1 MTSGIM
7 PLIFLK
13 WRPEKIKTASQE
25 EYVGALQPVW
35 RGLLGIGAI
44 FPAVILGFR
53 LFWTENETFKSN
65 SLRNISAAPVACQTT
80 AAAGS
85 SQTDAVG
92 DKKQVPYSVIFRY
105 YWRPLLAISLIWFM
119 YDFGAYA
126 FGLYGSY
133 IVDVA
138 TQGSN
143 NAGGR
148 ENGAAPLLTI
158 FGYTSLLLFFN
169 LPGSLLGAFGSDWLG
184 CQPAL
189 LLGATLQAI
198 FGMFIAIFFTKL
210 KENLVAFVVLYGL
223 FLSCGEFGPGDNV
236 GLLAAKFSATGVRG
250 RCYGIAA
257 AMGKI
262 GAFVGS
268 WVFPILVGRAGSNG
282 EGGGDNGMKR
292 AFWVASAM
300 CLLTGILGMWGVK
313 KVGQEMVKEEDERF
327 RRYLE
332 EKGYIFG
339 SGEEGEKDAVE
350 LGGSIHHASE
360 T

>member
-1 MTSGIM
+1 MASGIM

-13 WRPEKIKTASQE
+13 WRPERVGAASQE
-25 EYVGALQPVW
+25 EYVDALQPVW
-35 RGLLGIGAI
+35 RALLGTGAI
-44 FPAVILGFR
+44 FPVLILGFR
-53 LFWTENETFKSN
+53 LFWTENEAFKKN
-65 SLRNISAAPVACQTT
+65 SLQSISAAGGTTVVATD
-80 AAAGS
+80 GS
-85 SQTDAVG
+85 QVD
-92 DKKQVPYSVIFRY
+92 DRKQVPYSVIFRY
-105 YWRPLLAISLIWFM
+105 YWRPLLAISLMWFM

-138 TQGSN
+138 TQGN
-143 NAGGR
+143 NNTNTGGAGGSV
-148 ENGAAPLLTI
+148 APLLTI

-198 FGMFIAIFFTKL
+198 FGVFIAVFFSKL
-210 KENLVAFVVLYGL
+210 KENIVAFVVLYGL

-250 RCYGIAA
+250 RCYGVAA

-268 WVFPILVGRAGSNG
+268 WVFPILVGRAGREGEREG
-282 EGGGDNGMKR
+282 EGDGDMGMKR
-292 AFWVASAM
+292 AFWVASMM
-300 CLLTGILGMWGVK
+300 CLLTGVLGMWGVK
-313 KVGQEMVKEEDERF
+313 KIGQDMVKEEDERF

-332 EKGYIFG
+332 EKGYVFG
-339 SGEEGEKDAVE
+339 NGDEGEKDAVE
-350 LGGSIHHASE
+350 LTGSIHV
-360 T
+360 